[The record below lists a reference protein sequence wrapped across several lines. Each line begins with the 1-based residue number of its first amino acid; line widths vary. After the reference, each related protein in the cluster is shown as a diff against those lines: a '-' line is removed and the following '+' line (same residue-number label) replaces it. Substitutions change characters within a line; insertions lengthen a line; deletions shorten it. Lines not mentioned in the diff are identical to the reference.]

1 MYNVGKQEIFA
12 KSAKKYSKKVFFVP
26 KKYKKIINIY
36 TKIRRK
42 QNGN

>member
-12 KSAKKYSKKVFFVP
+12 KSDKKYRKKSVFRVLKFE
-26 KKYKKIINIY
+26 KIINIY